1 MTRVLQIMAGARHGG
16 AEAFYT
22 RLVLALSRVG
32 VEQRAV
38 IRRHEERAAGLRDG
52 GVDTVELAFGGALD
66 FLTSW
71 QMARQVTDFQPD
83 IVLSWMNRAT
93 AKTPR
98 GDFVHVARLGGYYDL
113 KYYKKCDHLIGN
125 TPGIVAYLL
134 EQGWPEARAHYL
146 PNFVDAEATTP
157 VDRASLATP
166 ADAKVLLALG
176 RLHTNKGFD
185 VLLRAL
191 AELPDNVLWLAG
203 DGPEEAALRELATA
217 LNVTDRV
224 RFLGWREDGPAL
236 LAASDVLVSS
246 SRHEPLGNVVL
257 EGWVRGVPVVACASD
272 GPAHL
277 ITHGE
282 SGLLCPI
289 EDPSALAAEIRLVL
303 EDDALYRRLSAGGR
317 AAHEADYSEAA
328 VVGRYVNFFKEITA
342 SS

>member
-1 MTRVLQIMAGARHGG
+1 
-16 AEAFYT
+16 
-22 RLVLALSRVG
+22 
-32 VEQRAV
+32 
-38 IRRHEERAAGLRDG
+38 
-52 GVDTVELAFGGALD
+52 
-66 FLTSW
+66 
-71 QMARQVTDFQPD
+71 
-83 IVLSWMNRAT
+83 
-93 AKTPR
+93 
-98 GDFVHVARLGGYYDL
+98 
-113 KYYKKCDHLIGN
+113 
-125 TPGIVAYLL
+125 
-134 EQGWPEARAHYL
+134 
-146 PNFVDAEATTP
+146 
-157 VDRASLATP
+157 
-166 ADAKVLLALG
+166 VLLALG

-317 AAHEADYSEAA
+317 ATHEADYSEAA